1 MRMEL
6 NYWRV
11 SMRLTIIAL
20 AMMLLPVD
28 NSLAQDAKV
37 LTLDDAVQTAL
48 QNNYT
53 LQATRRS
60 ASAASWGV
68 KRAYTEFLP
77 SVNFSLVYT
86 RLDNATLD
94 RANAFYNFVNDP
106 ENQAFL
112 PEELRRNVRP
122 GAWKNSFGPSIS
134 VTQPIFAGG
143 ALVANLNQWQANDLR
158 AQADLQNTEQQTV
171 LNVQHAY
178 FGVLKATDLLAVAR
192 DYLQTT
198 EEHLHSARRKVEAGL
213 RSRSEILRWEV
224 QKATA
229 ESQLILAENRLT
241 IAKTALNQVLGVD
254 LNTEYSLNPV
264 DDVPVN
270 VPSTL
275 AEQTELALQKHP
287 GLRVAEA
294 IVDVAN
300 AQTQLARSNF
310 VPKVN
315 LAYNYSWEANDTFAF
330 DSYKQWSLGIVATF
344 PIFNSFRDYAGYQQT
359 RQTKQQMENLRED
372 YKRALSLQVKH
383 ASLSLDAAK
392 KRVTITEKAK
402 AEAEENFRIIKNSY
416 DVGLASNLDYLDAQN
431 ANNQARWNFIDARY
445 DFLLAKSELARAM
458 GVLER

>member
-1 MRMEL
+1 MMKQNTARKAIV
-6 NYWRV
+6 RGA
-11 SMRLTIIAL
+11 AL
-20 AMMLLPVD
+20 SLSLLLLLS
-28 NSLAQDAKV
+28 NKTFAQEIKALK
-37 LTLDDAVQTAL
+37 LDDAVQIAL
-48 QNNYT
+48 QNNYY
-53 LQATRRS
+53 LN
-60 ASAASWGV
+60 ASRKAAGAASWGV

-77 SVNFSLVYT
+77 SVNFSLAYT

-94 RANAFYNFVNDP
+94 RANAFFDFVNDP
-106 ENQAFL
+106 DNQI
-112 PEELRRNVRP
+112 PDELRRNVRP
-122 GAWKNSFGPSIS
+122 GAYRNSFGPSIS

-171 LNVQHAY
+171 LNVQQTY
-178 FGVLKATDLLAVAR
+178 FGVLKANDLLAVAR

-294 IVDVAN
+294 IVEVAN
-300 AQTQLARSNF
+300 AQTQVARSNF
-310 VPKVN
+310 VPKVS
-315 LAYNYSWEANDTFAF
+315 LAYNYGWEANDTFAF

-359 RQTKQQMENLRED
+359 RKTTQQMEDLRED
-372 YKRALSLQVKH
+372 YKRSLALQVKQ
-383 ASLSLDAAK
+383 ASLNLEAAK
-392 KRVTITEKAK
+392 KRVNITEKAQ

-458 GVLER
+458 GVLGR